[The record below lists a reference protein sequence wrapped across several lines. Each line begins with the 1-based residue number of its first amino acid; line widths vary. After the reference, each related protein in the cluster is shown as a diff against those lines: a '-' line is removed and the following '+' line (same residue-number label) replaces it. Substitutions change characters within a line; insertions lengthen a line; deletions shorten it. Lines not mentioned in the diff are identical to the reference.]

1 TSLFNVNCLS
11 HTLALEMVNQK
22 RRAGRKKFQETRH
35 PTYKGVRQRNG
46 KWVCELRQPNNNKA
60 RLWLGTFANPA
71 TAAIAHDVAAL
82 SFKGDSASLNFPDAA
97 SSLPLN
103 PHTSSLRSIQFAA
116 MEAAEKRLCGDDAGK
131 NVSALSLDCNSE
143 YSEALEEGGDAAAR
157 SMYWDE
163 EEVFNM
169 PALMN
174 SMAEGLIITPPA
186 LQRGFN
192 WDDIETTTD
201 LTLWGD

>member
-1 TSLFNVNCLS
+1 MMNK
-11 HTLALEMVNQK
+11 K

-60 RLWLGTFANPA
+60 RLWLGTFANPDM
-71 TAAIAHDVAAL
+71 AAVAHDVAAL
-82 SFKGDSASLNFPDAA
+82 AFKGDSASLNFPDAA
-97 SSLPLN
+97 PSLPRLN
-103 PHTSSLRSIQFAA
+103 PLTSSLRSIQFAA
-116 MEAAEKRLCGDDAGK
+116 MEAAGKFLCGDDAGK
-131 NVSALSLDCNSE
+131 NISALSSTCNLE
-143 YSEALEEGGDAAAR
+143 CSEALEEEGDAEAR

-169 PALMN
+169 PELMN
-174 SMAEGLIITPPA
+174 SMAEGLIMTPPA

-201 LTLWGD
+201 LTLWED